1 MTQAPVSPV
10 SFRLHRSGG
19 GRRIE
24 PTAEQRLVIGHQGR
38 RLRVLAGPGTGKSA
52 TLVEAVAERIADR
65 GVPPEQVLVL
75 TFSRRAAAEL
85 TGRIARRLD
94 VTTREPLVRTLHSYA
109 YSLLRAQA
117 VRSGEPSPRL
127 LGAGESDQMVRE
139 LLAGQRESGRGGWP
153 ATVSAAL
160 DSPAFAAELRDLMLR
175 TAERGITP
183 RRLADLGR
191 RRHRPEWQAAA
202 NFAREFQDV
211 SDLRQ
216 GSSGLGAAL
225 DQAELTRA
233 ALGLL
238 SDDQVLAA
246 EQARVRRIFVDEYQ
260 DVDPAQA
267 RLVAMLASGAD
278 ELVVFGDPDQS
289 IYAFRGSDPGALRDI
304 EVDRTVFLTTSR
316 RLAPNLLA
324 ATRRVVDHLPGASPH
339 RALTTVPGM
348 QETSPDGGNA
358 PQLPPLG
365 EVVVRTLPT
374 AAREAAF
381 IADELRRAHLRCGVP
396 WSRMAVLVRSPV
408 ATLP

>member
-1 MTQAPVSPV
+1 MAESAVSSTRAV
-10 SFRLHRSGG
+10 RQEFQLRGHRRPSV
-19 GRRIE
+19 RIV
-24 PTAEQRLVIGHQGR
+24 PTAQQRAVIEFTGR
-38 RLRVLAGPGTGKSA
+38 RLKVLAGPGTGKSS
-52 TLVEAVAERIADR
+52 TLVEAVAQRIAVRDCA
-65 GVPPEQVLVL
+65 PESVLVL

-85 TGRIARRLD
+85 TAGITRRLGI
-94 VTTREPLVRTLHSYA
+94 TTREPIVRTLHGYA
-109 YSLLRAQA
+109 FSLLRAQA

-175 TAERGITP
+175 TAERGISP

-202 NFAREFQDV
+202 DFAREYQDV

-238 SDDQVLAA
+238 ADDQVLAA

-260 DVDPAQA
+260 DVDPARQ
-267 RLVAMLASGAD
+267 D
-278 ELVVFGDPDQS
+278 
-289 IYAFRGSDPGALRDI
+289 
-304 EVDRTVFLTTSR
+304 
-316 RLAPNLLA
+316 
-324 ATRRVVDHLPGASPH
+324 
-339 RALTTVPGM
+339 
-348 QETSPDGGNA
+348 
-358 PQLPPLG
+358 
-365 EVVVRTLPT
+365 
-374 AAREAAF
+374 
-381 IADELRRAHLRCGVP
+381 
-396 WSRMAVLVRSPV
+396 
-408 ATLP
+408 